1 MENIIDKAPVKL
13 TQTEKDSAAAKTAA
27 DARVVK
33 VTADIEA
40 AKVERER
47 VEKESGVVEAPGAKS
62 DREAKEKK
70 DLAEAAEVRKIE
82 VIEGSHPDATVR
94 ELIVAVNKL
103 VNQAN
108 GRKD

>member
-1 MENIIDKAPVKL
+1 MLNDTLNPKS
-13 TQTEKDSAAAKTAA
+13 TEKESESKIAA
-27 DARVVK
+27 DARVAK

-82 VIEGSHPDATVR
+82 LIEGSHPDATIR
-94 ELIVAVNKL
+94 ELITAVNKL
-103 VNQAN
+103 VNKEN
-108 GRKD
+108 GRKDY